1 MNQDVAFDLP
11 EIDPR
16 FNPLATLD
24 NSQSDN
30 KYANDGK
37 LFVSFYTKP
46 VMNPIKSTEAGR
58 QVFDEKDYIRIMTPG
73 SQLSVIEAPIKEGN
87 YMTRFGAK
95 YKAWKA
101 GQAELI
107 SGTPIDSFPFLLGR
121 VALVAELK
129 AMGVH
134 TVEQLAGLPDSAMH
148 NLMGGNEL
156 RKRAAEWLD
165 KTQGTDAQ
173 VAKMAKENADLQ
185 SQMAALQEQMKHL
198 LSPKAEAKPVVK
210 EK

>member
-1 MNQDVAFDLP
+1 MQRQIAEDFVMP

-16 FNPLATLD
+16 FDPLATLD
-24 NSQSDN
+24 NSQTTN
-30 KYANDGK
+30 RYALDHK

-46 VMNPIKSTEAGR
+46 VINPIKSTEAGR

-73 SQLSVIEAPIKEGN
+73 SQLSVIDVPIHSAN
-87 YMTRFGAK
+87 YMERFGAK

-101 GQAELI
+101 GQADLI

-134 TVEQLAGLPDSAMH
+134 TVEQLASLPDSAMH

-165 KTQGTDAQ
+165 KTTGTDAV
-173 VAKMAKENADLQ
+173 VAKLASEKDAL
-185 SQMAALQEQMKHL
+185 AAQVTAMQEQMKQL
-198 LSPKAEAKPVVK
+198 MAARTGSPNRK
-210 EK
+210 E